1 MWRRC
6 LLVSL
11 FVVPFGAALTGVS
24 AYGQLADEFNPPR
37 ANCCLVNTAR
47 GLADQLQDWNQ
58 LGRYHQANE
67 ELKKQPADPKR
78 VVFMGD
84 SITDFWRLEEY
95 FPGKP
100 YVNRGIGGQ
109 TTPQMLVRMY
119 PDVIELKPAA
129 MVVLAGTNDVA
140 RNTGPETAEMIQQN
154 IMAMTELAQHHGIK
168 VVLCSVLPVSD
179 YPFLRS
185 QNAPAA
191 PTGVGRGG
199 PPRVAARMTD
209 THPAGD
215 ILKLNAWMKD
225 YAAKVGAVYA
235 DYFNGTVDERGW
247 LKDAF
252 STDGLHPNT
261 EGYKVMTDVL
271 VPAIQKALSQ

>member
-1 MWRRC
+1 MRIQTTLVFLGV
-6 LLVSL
+6 LLASS
-11 FVVPFGAALTGVS
+11 S
-24 AYGQLADEFNPPR
+24 AHAQVADEFNPPR
-37 ANCCLVNTAR
+37 AACCLLNNAR
-47 GLADQLQDWNQ
+47 ALADQLQDWNQ
-58 LGRYHQANE
+58 LSRYHQANQKLE
-67 ELKKQPADPKR
+67 QQAVPAGR

-84 SITDFWRLEEY
+84 SITDFWNLEQY

-129 MVVLAGTNDVA
+129 MVVLAGTNDIA

-168 VVLCSVLPVSD
+168 VVLCAVLPVSD

-185 QNAPAA
+185 QSAPPAA
-191 PTGVGRGG
+191 AGTGGRGA
-199 PPRVAARMTD
+199 PRANRMTD
-209 THPAGD
+209 GHPAED

-235 DYFNGTVDERGW
+235 DYFTASVDEKGW
-247 LKDAF
+247 LQDAF
-252 STDGLHPNT
+252 SADGLHPNA
-261 EGYKVMTDVL
+261 EGYKVMTGIVAE
-271 VPAIQKALSQ
+271 AIQKGLAK